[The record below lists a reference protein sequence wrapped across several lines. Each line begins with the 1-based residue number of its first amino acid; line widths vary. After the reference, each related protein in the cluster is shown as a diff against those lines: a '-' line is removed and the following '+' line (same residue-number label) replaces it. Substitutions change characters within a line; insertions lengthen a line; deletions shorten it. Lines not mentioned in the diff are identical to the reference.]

1 MVGFYTTCFD
11 LAKNVMEC
19 LAAIGG
25 LPADFFVRAHSGE
38 NVTLRLLY
46 YPEGGNRR
54 SSRRSPHRLR
64 ANDVTVSRWC
74 GWVAG

>member
-25 LPADFFVRAHSGE
+25 LPADFFVRAHSGK
-38 NVTLRLLY
+38 T
-46 YPEGGNRR
+46 
-54 SSRRSPHRLR
+54 
-64 ANDVTVSRWC
+64 
-74 GWVAG
+74 